1 MEGREPATTT
11 PGSATAKLRRM
22 VVAVQPLDRASLC
35 ALLARYLVGDGVE
48 LGPGHSPF
56 PIPYPGTNVRY
67 VDRWVPDTNRELFP
81 ELGEAATFP
90 MPDIIADLDTD
101 RLSALDDESQDFVI
115 ASHVL
120 EHLANPLAMLGE
132 IQRVLRSRG
141 VALVLLPDRRRT
153 FDRARRPTPVQHLV
167 AEYEADV
174 TTVSDDHLEDF
185 LRGVGEWHDDW
196 SADARTEAIERHRQ
210 RSFHVH
216 CWNEDEFSETLLHVI
231 ETGRQQWDLLDAVFV
246 EDVVDSIEFGYVLRK
261 LPADRDPQLVSA
273 RFREVL
279 ANLRAQSS
287 TDPQVP
293 ARAGATRSAPTTRVA
308 ELLRGSPV
316 GEPLSNLRRR
326 GRAMVARLR

>member
-1 MEGREPATTT
+1 M
-11 PGSATAKLRRM
+11 
-22 VVAVQPLDRASLC
+22 
-35 ALLARYLVGDGVE
+35 E

-56 PIPYPGTNVRY
+56 PIPYSGTNVRY

-81 ELGEAATFP
+81 ELGEATFP

-101 RLSALDDESQDFVI
+101 RLGALDDESQDFVI

-132 IQRVLRSRG
+132 IHRVLRSGG

-153 FDRARRPTPVQHLV
+153 FDRDRRPTPVQHLV

-174 TTVSDDHLEDF
+174 TTVSDDHVEDF

-196 SADARTEAIERHRQ
+196 SADARAPGDRTTPAAIHPRALLEPGRVLR
-210 RSFHVH
+210 
-216 CWNEDEFSETLLHVI
+216 DALLHVI
-231 ETGRQQWDLLDAVFV
+231 ETGRQPWDLLDAVFV

-261 LPADRDPQLVSA
+261 LPADREAKVVST

-279 ANLRAQSS
+279 ERLRARSS
-287 TDPQVP
+287 TRPASCRKAPNRLARRRPRVLRSFSEAVP
-293 ARAGATRSAPTTRVA
+293 SDRRS
-308 ELLRGSPV
+308 S
-316 GEPLSNLRRR
+316 SLRRR

>member
-1 MEGREPATTT
+1 
-11 PGSATAKLRRM
+11 M
-22 VVAVQPLDRASLC
+22 VVTVRPLGRASLC

-56 PIPYPGTNVRY
+56 PIPYSGTTVRY

-81 ELGEAATFP
+81 ELGDATFP

-101 RLSALDDESQDFVI
+101 RLRALADESQDFVI

-132 IQRVLRSRG
+132 IHRVLRIGG

-153 FDRARRPTPVQHLV
+153 FDRDRRPTPVEHLV

-174 TTVSDDHLEDF
+174 TTVSDAHVEDF
-185 LRGVGEWHDDW
+185 LRGVGEWQDDW
-196 SADARTEAIERHRQ
+196 SADARAQAIERHRQ
-210 RSFHVH
+210 RSIHVH
-216 CWNEDEFSETLLHVI
+216 CWSQDEFSDTLLHVI
-231 ETGRQQWDLLDAVFV
+231 ETGRQPWDLVDAVFV

-261 LPADRDPQLVSA
+261 LPRDRDATLVGE

-279 ANLRAQSS
+279 ECLRERSS
-287 TDPQVP
+287 SEATDGRDPEGRAP
-293 ARAGATRSAPTTRVA
+293 AGARVTGSAPTTRVA
-308 ELLRGSPV
+308 EILRGSRV
-316 GEPLSNLRRR
+316 GPQLSSLRRR